1 MIPRTFHMLNRT
13 VLNKHQLFAPTA
25 NLWLQQSRGLKVH
38 EYAGMEIMSKHGI
51 NVPQNGV
58 ASTLAEVDSVLSNV
72 IGEGNDCVIK
82 AQVLAGGRGLGSFKG
97 GLKGGV
103 HVCTRH
109 DDVRRFAEGMLG
121 DYLVTK
127 QTGEDGIVCTKVLL
141 AERVYMRREMYVSI
155 LLDRAYNGPVLI
167 ACPSGGTSI
176 EDIAVSHPDQMLY
189 LPINI
194 HDGMSQEMAEQVA
207 SHLGFVKAENEQ
219 GFNDTADLVKN
230 LYQMFIDT
238 DSTLVEVNPLA
249 ELQDGRVMVCDAKL
263 NFDDN
268 AEFRHKDIFAYR
280 DYTQEDP
287 REVEAAKSDLNYI
300 GLDGDIGC
308 MVNGAGL
315 AMATMD
321 LIKLMGGEP
330 ANFLDVGGGANENQ
344 VEQAFHILNDDPN
357 VRTILVNIFGGIMRC
372 DVIAMGILQA
382 AKKLHL
388 KKPIVIRLQGTK
400 VEEAKVLIE
409 ASDFKMVATDDLED
423 AARKAVR
430 ISHIVHQAEEL
441 SMNVSFHELP
451 L

>member
-1 MIPRTFHMLNRT
+1 MIPRAFNLLNKS

-25 NLWLQQSRGLKVH
+25 NLWFQQSRGLKVH
-38 EYAGMEIMSKHGI
+38 EYAGMEIMAKHGI
-51 NVPQNGV
+51 NVPKNAV
-58 ASTLAEVDSVLSNV
+58 ATNLEEVNEVLSSV

-127 QTGEDGIVCTKVLL
+127 QTSEDGVICTKVLL

-189 LPINI
+189 MPIDI
-194 HDGMSQEMAEQVA
+194 HDGISQEMAEQVA
-207 SHLGFVKAENEQ
+207 THLGFSAQENEQ
-219 GFNDTADLVKN
+219 SFKDTAELITN
-230 LYQMFIDT
+230 LYNMFSQT
-238 DSTLVEVNPLA
+238 DATLVEVNPLA
-249 ELQDGRVMVCDAKL
+249 ELPDGRVMVCDAKL

-268 AEFRHKDIFAYR
+268 AEFKHKDIYAYR
-280 DYTQEDP
+280 DHTQEDP

-344 VEQAFHILNDDPN
+344 VEQAFHILNEDPK

-382 AKKLHL
+382 ARNLHI
-388 KKPIVIRLQGTK
+388 KKPIVIRLQGTN
-400 VEEAKVLIE
+400 VEEAKLLIE
-409 ASDFKMVATDDLED
+409 SSDFKMVATDDLED

-430 ISHIVHQAEEL
+430 ISHILHQAEEVDV
-441 SMNVSFHELP
+441 NVTFHELP